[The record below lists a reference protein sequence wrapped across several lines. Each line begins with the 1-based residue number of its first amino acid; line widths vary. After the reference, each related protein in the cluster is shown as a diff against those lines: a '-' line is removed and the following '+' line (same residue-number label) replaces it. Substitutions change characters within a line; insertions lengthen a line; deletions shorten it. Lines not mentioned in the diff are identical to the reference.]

1 MLDTDGFVY
10 VIESDINNID
20 AVIVGINQTE
30 ILELS

>member
-1 MLDTDGFVY
+1 MLDTNGFVY